1 VIFAAVGTVHGFERL
16 VQMVDEWSATT
27 EERVVA
33 QIGST
38 RYEPKHCTWF
48 RFASPSEMREH
59 IDGSRAVITHAGV
72 GMILE
77 VLESRRTML
86 LVPRMA
92 DRGEHI
98 DDHQQELAGFLA
110 REGLGYVVESA
121 ADISGALERGSAF
134 SMPPSRRGDLV
145 RAVAQ
150 VLDGWSR
157 R

>member
-16 VQMVDEWSATT
+16 VRMVDEWSATSD
-27 EERVVA
+27 EQVIA

-38 RYEPKHCTWF
+38 RYEPQHCTWF

-59 IDGSRAVITHAGV
+59 IGASRAVVTHAGV

-92 DRGEHI
+92 ERGEHI

-110 REGLGYVVESA
+110 REGIGSVVESA
-121 ADISGALERGSAF
+121 ADISRALERGSAV

-145 RAVAQ
+145 RAVAE
-150 VLDGWSR
+150 VLVGWAR